1 MTTPEPDDTVSR
13 SMPVTRRSF
22 FRDSA
27 VASGALGWIVLAGEA
42 AQAAEKQP
50 AAQPPGTPH
59 PLDPLSPA
67 EVAQAV
73 QIVREKYRDKKSLRF
88 VTVALH
94 EQPKAALRAEQLRQS
109 VARQAFVLLL
119 DNASGLATE
128 AVVDLK
134 SASIVSTHELPHGV
148 QPPIMLDEFGEC
160 EAAVR
165 KSAEFQ
171 AALAKRGIHD
181 VSLVMVDPWSAGF
194 YGNEPP
200 QELKRRLSRS
210 LCFAR
215 AEPGDNGYAR
225 PVDGVV
231 AVVDLNTM
239 EVLRVE
245 DYGVVP
251 LPPESGNWAK
261 NYLPAP
267 RRDLKPLEIIQRD
280 GPSFTVDGY
289 EVSWQKWKFRI
300 GFTPREGLV
309 LHTVGYSDQ
318 GRERPILE
326 RASICEMVVPYGDP
340 AERHF
345 RKNAF
350 DIGEYGIGTMANSLA
365 QGCDCL
371 GTMRYFDAHLVD
383 SRGRPITIKNAV
395 CLHEEDYGLLWK
407 HTDWSTGVS
416 ETRRSR
422 RLSVSFIATVGNY
435 EYGFYWY
442 FYQDGSLQ
450 CEVKLTGIVNTTALR
465 PGERPEYGIEIA
477 PQLCAPFHQH
487 IFAARLDTNVD
498 GPHNSVYEVNMSS
511 VPRGPENPHGNA
523 FRAEATLLASEQQ
536 AKRMTNSATGRFWRI
551 VNAEKKNRLGQ
562 PVGYRLIP
570 GENSPAL
577 PQPDS
582 AVRKRAGFMGSNLWV
597 TPYQPDERFPSGDYP
612 NQSPGG
618 DGLAKW
624 TAADRNV
631 ADADL
636 VVWYVFGHNHVPRM
650 EDWPV
655 MPVATIGFL
664 LKPDGFFE
672 RNPAL
677 DVPPPV

>member
-1 MTTPEPDDTVSR
+1 MSTESDNTVRTAATVSR
-13 SMPVTRRSF
+13 RTF

-27 VASGALGWIVLAGEA
+27 VASGAVGLVMLASAAGET
-42 AQAAEKQP
+42 AEQQSLPQTP
-50 AAQPPGTPH
+50 ARPH

-67 EVAQAV
+67 EIAQAV
-73 QIVREKYRDKKSLRF
+73 QIVREKYHDKKSLRF
-88 VTVALH
+88 VMVVLH
-94 EQPKAALRAEQLRQS
+94 EPHKNTPPADQAAPAPP
-109 VARQAFVLLL
+109 RQAFALLL
-119 DNASGLATE
+119 DNATGLASE
-128 AVVDLK
+128 LLVDLG
-134 SASIVSTHELPHGV
+134 AAAIVSTKELAHGV
-148 QPPIMLDEFGEC
+148 QPPIMLDEFVEC

-165 KSAEFQ
+165 KSPEFQ

-181 VSLVMVDPWSAGF
+181 VSLAMVDPWSAGF

-200 QELKRRLSRS
+200 QELKRRLSRA

-215 AEPGDNGYAR
+215 SEKGDNGYAR
-225 PVDGVV
+225 PVDGLV

-239 EVLRVE
+239 EVLRIE

-261 NYLPAP
+261 SYLPAP
-267 RRDLKPLEIIQRD
+267 RRDLKPLDIIQRE

-289 EVSWQKWKFRI
+289 EVSWQKWTFRI

-309 LHTVGYSDQ
+309 LHTIGYNDQ
-318 GRERPILE
+318 GRARPILD

-383 SRGRPITIKNAV
+383 SRGRPIAIKNAV
-395 CLHEEDYGLLWK
+395 CLHEEDHGLLWK
-407 HTDWSTGVS
+407 HTDWSTGQS
-416 ETRRSR
+416 EARRSR

-450 CEVKLTGIVNTTALR
+450 CEVKLTGVMNTTALR
-465 PGERPEYGIEIA
+465 PGEKPEYGIEIA

-487 IFAARLDTNVD
+487 IFAARLDASVA
-498 GPHNSVYEVNMSS
+498 GPNNSIYEVNMAGE
-511 VPRGPENPHGNA
+511 PRGPENPHANA
-523 FRAEATLLASEQQ
+523 FRAAATLLASEQQ
-536 AKRMTNSATGRFWRI
+536 AKRMTNSASGRFWRI
-551 VNAEKKNRLGQ
+551 VNPEQKNRLGQ
-562 PVGYRLIP
+562 PVGYRLLP
-570 GENSPAL
+570 GENCPAL

-582 AVRKRAGFMGSNLWV
+582 AVRQRAGFMGSNLWV
-597 TPYQPDERFPSGDYP
+597 TPYSADERFPSGDYP

-624 TAADRNV
+624 TAADRNLV
-631 ADADL
+631 NQDL
-636 VVWYVFGHNHVPRM
+636 VVWYVFGHNHAPRL

-655 MPVATIGFL
+655 MPVATIGFM